1 MVKTA
6 IVTGAAQGIGA
17 ATLQALKDAG
27 FIALGL
33 DLDGADLRA
42 DVTDPASVVRA
53 LAQVK
58 QLDVLVN
65 NAGILVEG
73 RLADMPLADFDRQLA
88 VNLRGPFVV
97 TQIALPRI
105 SKGGRIINIAS
116 ELGYLGR
123 AGASA
128 YAATKGGVLAMTRSW
143 ARELAPDILVN
154 AVAPGPV
161 DTPLL
166 AYDAMTAQDQ
176 ALETMNPL
184 GRIGQPAE
192 IASVVAFL
200 AGPGATYITGQCFS
214 ADGGA
219 AMH

>member
-1 MVKTA
+1 MRVA
-6 IVTGAAQGIGA
+6 LVTGAARGIGA
-17 ATLQALKDAG
+17 ATCDALRAEG
-27 FIALGL
+27 FEVLGM
-33 DLDGADLRA
+33 DLSGADLSA
-42 DVTDPASVVRA
+42 DVTDPAAVAAA
-53 LAQVK
+53 LAP
-58 QLDVLVN
+58 LPRIDVLVN
-65 NAGILVEG
+65 NAGVLIEG

-97 TQIALPRI
+97 TQAVLPRMPR
-105 SKGGRIINIAS
+105 GGRIVNVAS

-128 YAATKGGVLAMTRSW
+128 YAATKGGVLALTRSW

-166 AYDAMTAQDQ
+166 AFDAMSPAERTA
-176 ALETMNPL
+176 ETANPL

-192 IASVVAFL
+192 IAAVIAFL
-200 AGPGATYITGQCFS
+200 ASDRASFVTGQCFS

>member
-6 IVTGAAQGIGA
+6 LVTGSAQGIGA

-27 FIALGL
+27 FNALGL

-42 DVTDPASVVRA
+42 DVTDPASVARA

-88 VNLRGPFVV
+88 VNLRGPFIV
-97 TQIALPRI
+97 TQTALPLLP
-105 SKGGRIINIAS
+105 KGGRIINIAS

-161 DTPLL
+161 DTALL
-166 AYDAMTAQDQ
+166 AFDAMTAQDQ

-184 GRIGQPAE
+184 GRIGQPEE

-200 AGPGATYITGQCFS
+200 AGPGATFITGQCFS

>member
-27 FIALGL
+27 FNALGL